1 MFTLGIP
8 KVSLFVTLTCDIAA
22 TRSKACF
29 MSEFQVRGLEA
40 DQSAHLLP
48 QSGLASPGPTVSD
61 LLNEAPTSKFHR
73 RAVLIS
79 GMGFFTDAYD
89 LFVIATVAT
98 LVKTQW
104 HLSTTQVSWVTG
116 SAILAAFFGAMIF
129 GRIAD
134 VIGRK
139 SIYVLVAVIMII
151 GAVTSALAPS
161 FWVLVIARFVLGLGI
176 GGDYPVSAVL
186 MSEYANRKDRGRL
199 VGLVFSMQA
208 VGLIVGPLV
217 ALVLLSS
224 GISGNLTWRL
234 LLGLGALPAAGVVY
248 LRSRM
253 PESPRFKAKVKGET
267 REAAEQLETFS
278 DGAIR
283 VSSTVE
289 GTTKQMSVGEF
300 FTNPR
305 MLRLII
311 GTAGAWFL
319 FDYAYYGN
327 TLSLPSI
334 LKEVSPH
341 ASLEQKLAWSLAIF
355 VVFAVPGYLLAIVKM
370 DRIGHRCLQ
379 FIGFA
384 VMALCFLAL
393 GIFPA
398 LTTTVVPFLLVFGL
412 SYFFVEF
419 GPNTTTFVLPSEV
432 FPVNMRTTGHGTAA
446 GIGKLGAFI
455 GVFLVPQLQE
465 HIQLRGMLL
474 VAGGAAILG
483 FLLTGLLPEPALKSL
498 EEISGEEG
506 GDVVP
511 FLHRDPSDG
520 AAEISRRIIQANTP
534 VASPRLAPEERSVT
548 VL

>member
-1 MFTLGIP
+1 
-8 KVSLFVTLTCDIAA
+8 
-22 TRSKACF
+22 
-29 MSEFQVRGLEA
+29 MSEFQVRGLDTDPSER
-40 DQSAHLLP
+40 LLP

-253 PESPRFKAKVKGET
+253 PESPRFKAKVKGKV
-267 REAAEQLETFS
+267 REAGEQLEIFS
-278 DGAIR
+278 EGAIHTG
-283 VSSTVE
+283 SAVE
-289 GTTKQMSVGEF
+289 ETTRQMRVGEF
-300 FTNPR
+300 FTNR
-305 MLRLII
+305 HMLRLII

-341 ASLEQKLAWSLAIF
+341 ATLEQKLAWSLAIF
-355 VVFAVPGYLLAIVKM
+355 VVFAVPGYLLAVVKM
-370 DRIGHRCLQ
+370 DRIGHRRLQ

-384 VMALCFLAL
+384 VMSLCFLAL

-455 GVFLVPQLQE
+455 GVFLVPQLQQ

-511 FLHRDPSDG
+511 LPQGDPSDG
-520 AAEISRRIIQANTP
+520 TTEISRRIIRASTP
-534 VASPRLAPEERSVT
+534 VASPRRTPEERSAT
-548 VL
+548 LL